1 MRTSH
6 KALRLC
12 LSPGLLG
19 WSLLGLALS
28 PYFIAHKVRR
38 YLKYRKIDE
47 INPERWLSGIVQH
60 SPEPKLDGPRV
71 ALVGASDGEL
81 VIMRQIAGAL
91 TELRPRVQLAWTL
104 RDAKTIS
111 DVRQTHPDWEL
122 SYWPFDFFYPVMRY
136 LAEVKPD
143 VMILTE
149 RYRFPVLVVGAA
161 LSGTHVVLLNSRIKR
176 TPLDRWLLKHVRTVM
191 VRTQQEA
198 DWAKEFISANTNLV
212 VTGDIKLELRKAEL
226 GAVREKDLEDWLKP
240 DAENAL
246 MASGSTDSL
255 AEDKWVMEAFMK
267 ARERRP
273 MRLMIAPRRVERRD
287 ELAQLAKSLG
297 LKVRVRSGPYGP
309 AVEPGEEDI
318 LILDTMGEL
327 AVAYK
332 HCKAAYVG
340 GAWDGMGHNVTEPV
354 AWGVPVAYGRRRGH
368 FRALQ
373 LLCES
378 HGVGYRVGESGLLA
392 DFFVKFANDPVASE
406 DARNRC
412 EALAIEQSGAFRKT
426 VNEVVRVIDL
436 VGADVPVTAPATAAS
451 GE

>member
-1 MRTSH
+1 
-6 KALRLC
+6 
-12 LSPGLLG
+12 
-19 WSLLGLALS
+19 
-28 PYFIAHKVRR
+28 
-38 YLKYRKIDE
+38 
-47 INPERWLSGIVQH
+47 
-60 SPEPKLDGPRV
+60 
-71 ALVGASDGEL
+71 
-81 VIMRQIAGAL
+81 
-91 TELRPRVQLAWTL
+91 
-104 RDAKTIS
+104 
-111 DVRQTHPDWEL
+111 
-122 SYWPFDFFYPVMRY
+122 MRY

-149 RYRFPVLVVGAA
+149 RYRFPVLLVAA
-161 LSGTHVVLLNSRIKR
+161 SLCGTHVVLLNSRIKK
-176 TPLDRWLLKHVRTVM
+176 TPLDKWLLKHVRTVM
-191 VRTQQEA
+191 VRSQQEA
-198 DWAKEFISANTNLV
+198 DWARDYTSSNTNLV
-212 VTGDIKLELRKAEL
+212 VTGDIKLELRKADL
-226 GAVREKDLEDWLKP
+226 GAVRERDLEEWLKP
-240 DAENAL
+240 DAEKAL

-255 AEDKWVMEAFMK
+255 AEDKWVMEAFLK

-297 LKVRVRSGPYGP
+297 LSVRVRSGPYGP
-309 AVEPGEEDI
+309 SVEPGKEDV

-327 AVAYK
+327 AVAYR

-378 HGVGYRVGESGLLA
+378 HGVGYRVGDAGLLA

-436 VGADVPVTAPATAAS
+436 VGQEVPVTAPASAAS